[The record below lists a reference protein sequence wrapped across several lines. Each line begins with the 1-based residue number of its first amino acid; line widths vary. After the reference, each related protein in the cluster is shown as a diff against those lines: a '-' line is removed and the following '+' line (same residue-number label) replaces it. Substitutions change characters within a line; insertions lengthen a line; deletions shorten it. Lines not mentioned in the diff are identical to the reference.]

1 MSGID
6 YSKWDHLDE
15 YSDDDDDEQQDH
27 KGSSPTPQ
35 VTQLDAPSRVTFGG
49 GSAEITAQSTVP
61 TGVTSTGRPS
71 AMPVQKF
78 SKPAGTCNSKDD
90 SDIDTNTSKWTQ
102 NGGLV
107 TTETG
112 HKLYWS
118 QDRYAVTFRLAL
130 DDHVKASDLK
140 VQVEGMLPYSDRH
153 CAVGSTKPIL
163 QITIIPTTTSPTTTT
178 AATETPL
185 LRGDLPHPVHWAQ
198 EDDEEKVMDW
208 SIEREGCP
216 DGSSTNFLVFTLYK
230 AVPMHGMFVWW
241 KRPLL
246 SFPEVDMPA
255 ASSSST
261 NNTSNTSQEFS
272 QAWEEAHRLFR
283 EKRASQPQQEV
294 P

>member
-15 YSDDDDDEQQDH
+15 YSDDDDEQQDNE
-27 KGSSPTPQ
+27 GSSPSPQ

-49 GSAEITAQSTVP
+49 GSAEITAQSTVS
-61 TGVTSTGRPS
+61 TGVTSTGRPI
-71 AMPVQKF
+71 AI
-78 SKPAGTCNSKDD
+78 DD
-90 SDIDTNTSKWTQ
+90 SDIDTNTSKWIQ
-102 NGGLV
+102 DGGFV

-112 HKLYWS
+112 HKLFWS

-130 DDHVKASDLK
+130 DDLVKASDLK

-163 QITIIPTTTSPTTTT
+163 QIMITPTTTS

-185 LRGDLPHPVHWAQ
+185 LRGDLPHPIHWAR

-208 SIEREGCP
+208 SIEREQHSG
-216 DGSSTNFLVFTLYK
+216 GSSADFLVFTLYK

-241 KRPLL
+241 RRPLL
-246 SFPEVDMPA
+246 SFPEVDVPA

-261 NNTSNTSQEFS
+261 NTTSNTSQEFS